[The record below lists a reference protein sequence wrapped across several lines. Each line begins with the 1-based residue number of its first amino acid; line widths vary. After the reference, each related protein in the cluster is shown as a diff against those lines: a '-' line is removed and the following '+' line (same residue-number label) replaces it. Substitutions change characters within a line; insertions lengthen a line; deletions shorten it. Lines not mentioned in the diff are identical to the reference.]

1 MRELVNFTY
10 KHGFTHSYPVN
21 IRVWVD
27 GRQLWRSDDGGA
39 PFLVGTTIREIGMEL
54 NKWPFSEAGKR
65 VFEAARTYERM
76 DSYLDLRLSAP
87 EDLDDVK
94 AAERA
99 FWDVVADIQKPEAI
113 AC

>member
-1 MRELVNFTY
+1 MRNLVDFTF
-10 KHGFTHSYPVN
+10 KHGFSDPYPVH

-27 GRQLWRSDDGGA
+27 GHFFWRSDDGGK
-39 PFLVGTTIREIGMEL
+39 PFSIGDTIREIGREL
-54 NKWPFSEAGKR
+54 NKWPCTPDGQR

-76 DSYLDLRLSAP
+76 DSFLDLRMSAD
-87 EDLDDVK
+87 EDIQDAK